1 MSDPLSDGGYS
12 ESTNRDDEQRVDS
25 NACDALRR
33 LKSDHTYEDWRSV
46 GKKIVLITEEV
57 MRELQL
63 SAWDP
68 NNRALS
74 REAAKRFENWENSVS
89 NAKPLTKQE
98 RWALREL
105 MTNADIHT
113 YYMTLTGPERRRLN
127 HPNAIINRWKN
138 DHPDKVRR
146 VPQRNAINLE
156 VAIDTVCAGL
166 EAMDTDN
173 RRAVLERLTSPFKDE
188 LLTIVQKFR
197 ETPTKTKRSKAN
209 KQGKS
214 VKHKTARAR

>member
-1 MSDPLSDGGYS
+1 MSDDPGYS
-12 ESTNRDDEQRVDS
+12 KSTDS
-25 NACDALRR
+25 IDANARDALRR

-46 GKKIVLITEEV
+46 GKKLMIITEAV
-57 MRELQL
+57 MREHHVT
-63 SAWDP
+63 AWDQ
-68 NNRALS
+68 NDRKLVS
-74 REAAKRFENWENSVS
+74 EVSKRFENWENSVS

-105 MTNADIHT
+105 MTNSDIHI

-146 VPQRNAINLE
+146 VPHRNPINLE

-166 EAMDTDN
+166 EAMDSDN
-173 RRAVLERLTSPFKDE
+173 RRAVLERLTSPFKNE

-197 ETPTKTKRSKAN
+197 KTPTKTKRSKAS
-209 KQGKS
+209 KQRKS
-214 VKHKTARAR
+214 VNHKTAKAR